1 MKKTI
6 GKIVLVFTC
15 VAVIV
20 FLLLPFLET
29 SSPAPANA
37 QASASAQKAT
47 PQIFTSNPLTALV
60 QRMARLLRRNN
71 ADSKAQTAQK
81 DGETAQPEQL
91 ADARAALNKTP
102 ANQEKDGGVA
112 TSGRYNYGDASMQTE
127 DGDWV
132 LIRQT
137 APEGMEPGMHEINSQ
152 ENAYDRYVKQERA
165 ARFTPAAK
173 SASKVDQLPDSKLA
187 RLFKPIT
194 KFFGFNDT
202 KQTTSNP
209 DIWQDDAEAALL
221 ASSDGIARGNGGKY
235 APGFAR
241 AQMTDFEGPSSGAA
255 VNSPAPQPTQND
267 MVRAISFLMPDEALA
282 KMADDTA
289 DALYPTPKTADEKEQ
304 KAQFIRDFYA
314 KHKDQII
321 AQING
326 LIAADAEGKQPVDQ
340 VANILDNLEQG
351 SCNENGPSPAA
362 VQTACDPNPSPQ
374 KTAQQVADAR
384 AQNAQNFYQETGFA
398 MPPLPVTFVA
408 GQVNANADS
417 YPATPTEDQQDQTL
431 QEQTKEIY
439 AFMVQH
445 NQCGEGNCF
454 WVANS
459 VQNTQDLT
467 NIVQAANLTFKGDP
481 LGKYNQIKQQFIQ
494 EKIQEMGDNA
504 DPREIQALQEQVQRA
519 APPYIVYSDKDL
531 VKVQEKNRQAS
542 KEAVNKGL
550 PPTDLNVMYITSA
563 ADGQAVSQA
572 LGASDMP
579 PYFGYNANGDILE
592 KGTLVE
598 SSSELT
604 GDFIRAVKF
613 GKGILQQ
620 MNKETSQEIL
630 EPAVSAAAQ
639 EMREAAE
646 KQKKDFNQK
655 SAARARQTRSGRK

>member
-6 GKIVLVFTC
+6 GKIILFLVC
-15 VAVIV
+15 IAVIV

-29 SSPAPANA
+29 PAPAPANA
-37 QASASAQKAT
+37 QAAAAAQKAT

-71 ADSKAQTAQK
+71 AQQKAQIAQK
-81 DGETAQPEQL
+81 DGDNKATQPEQL
-91 ADARAALNKTP
+91 ADARAALKKGS
-102 ANQEKDGGVA
+102 ANQETAGGVA
-112 TSGRYNYGDASMQTE
+112 TPGRYDYGNASMQTA

-137 APEGMEPGMHEINSQ
+137 APEGMEPGMHEINTQ
-152 ENAYDRYVKQERA
+152 ENAYDRYVRQERA
-165 ARFTPAAK
+165 ARFTPAAN
-173 SASKVDQLPDSKLA
+173 SASKEEQLPDSKLA

-194 KFFGFNDT
+194 KFFGFNDA
-202 KQTTSNP
+202 KQTASNP
-209 DIWQDDAEAALL
+209 DIWQDESEAALL
-221 ASSDGIARGNGGKY
+221 ASSDKIARGNGGKY
-235 APGFAR
+235 APGFSR
-241 AQMTDFEGPSSGAA
+241 AQMTDFEGPASGAA
-255 VNSPAPQPTQND
+255 SGPAPQPTQND

-282 KMADDTA
+282 KLADDTA
-289 DALYPTPKTADEKEQ
+289 DALYPNPKTPDEKEQ
-304 KAQFIRDFYA
+304 KAQFIKDFYA
-314 KHKDQII
+314 KHKDEII
-321 AQING
+321 AQVND

-340 VANILDNLEQG
+340 VANILGNG
-351 SCNENGPSPAA
+351 SCNDNSPAPAA
-362 VQTACDPNPSPQ
+362 VQTSCDPDPSPQ
-374 KTAQQVADAR
+374 KTAQQVAEAR

-408 GQVNANADS
+408 GQVNAEAGA
-417 YPATPTEDQQDQTL
+417 YPTTPSDNQQDQSL

-439 AFMVQH
+439 AFMVKN

-494 EKIQEMGDNA
+494 EKIQEMGANA
-504 DPREIQALQEQVQRA
+504 DEREIKALQEQVQRA

-531 VKVQEKNRQAS
+531 VQVQEKNRQAS
-542 KEAVNKGL
+542 SEAVNKGL
-550 PPTDLNVMYITSA
+550 PPKDLNVMYVTSA
-563 ADGQAVSQA
+563 ADGQAVSRA
-572 LGASDMP
+572 LGASDLP
-579 PYFGYNANGDILE
+579 PYFGYNTNGDILE
-592 KGTLVE
+592 KGSVAAA
-598 SSSELT
+598 SSELT

-613 GKGILQQ
+613 GKGVLQQ
-620 MNKETSQEIL
+620 MSKETSQEIL

-639 EMREAAE
+639 EMREAAK
-646 KQKKDFNQK
+646 KQQKDFNQK